1 MSEAVDLVGTLV
13 AAPFELAGAL
23 LDLDSGSSYT
33 PGPSENEAHA
43 KKIANELAEMK
54 EKQRDS
60 TEKLEGKLMDYINK
74 SMSDFLGELEPL
86 NGVKYGGESLRI
98 NIDGIRETNEGL
110 KKEVAGHIGRVLD
123 ERLVLTDPE
132 LSEILKE
139 RDDEKRAKSFRAFVL
154 RVRNEAIVSLQDQI
168 RTATTAQSD
177 VVREEIQ
184 NRLEEVNHR
193 MDEVQHAYEDII
205 KAKNGRSSELEEKR
219 MQYMYTYT
227 LYQTISDE
235 LKGEG

>member
-1 MSEAVDLVGTLV
+1 MQMDMSKFLVDAYFVEHEH
-13 AAPFELAGAL
+13 AAKYMM
-23 LDLDSGSSYT
+23 GSSD
-33 PGPSENEAHA
+33 PESLRLCDAI
-43 KKIANELAEMK
+43 K
-54 EKQRDS
+54 
-60 TEKLEGKLMDYINK
+60 
-74 SMSDFLGELEPL
+74 DFG
-86 NGVKYGGESLRI
+86 KYGGESLRI